1 MISRLALLR
10 LCTFALALFALSA
23 VDAAARPI
31 RLAWDASADS
41 TVTGYRVYWST
52 QPGTYNDADYF
63 DVGNNLIW
71 TGNLPGDQ
79 YYFAVRA
86 YDATGKLGPL
96 SLEAGDTGAFW
107 LSNPGDQLSE
117 PNQAVDLQLVAQGAA
132 VTYAADGLPEGLGID
147 AATGHIFGILAAPAV
162 LPGIQVVTARAADTA
177 GHVSSVQFYW
187 IIRTHQA
194 PVVANPGD
202 QINLVG
208 DAVVLSLSARDP
220 DGDILRYSA
229 TNLPPGLAIDAT
241 TGVISG
247 TVSVTVPRVF
257 NVSVAVSD
265 GEFNSTAGFTW
276 QIGPAGALALVRT
289 MSAEGTGS
297 TVTTPQFSTTAAG
310 ETLIA
315 FVEAAEPSPSEPQIA
330 IVSGAGLQWTLVARA
345 NAQAGTAEIWTA
357 QTPVR
362 LSDATVTAEVSIG
375 GTFVSLTVV
384 GVAGAD
390 GVGAS
395 AMASAAGG
403 APGLSLTTTRAGS
416 FVFGNGN
423 DWDGAVSRTIPPDQ
437 ELVHEALLESGDTFW
452 VQRLAGAVASR
463 GTPVTISDAAPAD
476 HRWNLAAVEILAR
489 TQLVP
494 TVALTPPVATP
505 GAILSAAISDAP
517 GNPGDWA
524 GLFAASAD
532 SAHFVA
538 KQYLNGGTVP
548 PATGMTS
555 ALLSFAA
562 PAQAGQY
569 NVRLFAAANPATPI
583 AVSNTINTILVS
595 SSVSIDDVSM
605 TEGRVGPSSMV
616 FTVTLSPANSVPVS
630 VAYSTADGTAKS
642 GRDYAA
648 RSGTL
653 VFPPGTT
660 KQTITVS
667 IYGDKSVEFAEW
679 FSVILKSATNAV
691 IADPQ
696 AVGTILNDDGETRMF
711 GFGGIVDG
719 RLRDRFVFRVGER
732 NARDYGRLEFWSS
745 EPIKGRGVDDD
756 DRRGCF
762 DDDFRRDHRA
772 AKNRFESTAVNK
784 VTFGLRDRNGQSV
797 TFSGTGLWNGKSGFT
812 FEAQAADRGE
822 PGRGRDTFTLVVKD
836 NRGVVVMTV
845 SATIDDGNI
854 QASLSSRR

>member
-1 MISRLALLR
+1 MISPLALLR
-10 LCTFALALFALSA
+10 LCTFAFALFALSA

-63 DVGNNLIW
+63 DVGNSLMW

-79 YYFAVRA
+79 YYLAVRA

-96 SLEAGDTGAFW
+96 SLEVGDTAAFW
-107 LSNPGDQLSE
+107 LSNPGDQLSQ
-117 PNQAVDLQLVAQGAA
+117 PNQAVDFLLVAQGAA
-132 VTYAADGLPEGLGID
+132 VTYAAEGLPEGLGID
-147 AATGHIFGILAAPAV
+147 AATGHIFGTLATPDV
-162 LPGIQVVTARAADTA
+162 LPAIQVVTAGAADTA

-194 PVVANPGD
+194 PVVTNPGD
-202 QINLVG
+202 QTNLVG
-208 DAVVLSLSARDP
+208 DAIVLSLSALDP

-229 TNLPPGLAIDAT
+229 TNLPPGLVIDAT

-247 TVSVTVPRVF
+247 TVAVTTPRVF
-257 NVSVAVSD
+257 NLSVAVSD
-265 GEFNSTAGFTW
+265 GEFNSTAGFAW
-276 QIGPAGALALVRT
+276 QIGPAGALAVVRT

-297 TVTTPQFSTTAAG
+297 TVTTSPFSTTTPG

-315 FVEAAEPSPSEPQIA
+315 FVEAAQPSPDEPQIA
-330 IVSGAGLQWTLVARA
+330 IVSGAGLQWALVARA

-362 LSDATVTAEVSIG
+362 LLDATVTAEVSVG
-375 GTFVSLTVV
+375 GTFLSLTVV

-395 AMASAAGG
+395 ATASAAAG

-416 FVFGNGN
+416 FVVGNGN
-423 DWDGAVSRTIPPDQ
+423 DWDGAVSRTVPAGQ
-437 ELVHEALLESGDTFW
+437 ELVHEAFSNFGDTFW
-452 VQRLAGAVASR
+452 VQRLAGAVVSR
-463 GTPVTISDAAPAD
+463 GTAVAISDTAPAD

-494 TVALTPPVATP
+494 AVALTPPVATP
-505 GAILSAAISDAP
+505 GTILSAAISDAP
-517 GNPGDWA
+517 GNRGDWA
-524 GLFAASAD
+524 GLFAVGAD

-538 KQYLNGGTVP
+538 KQYLNGSTVP
-548 PATGMTS
+548 PATGVTS
-555 ALLSFAA
+555 AHLSFTA
-562 PAQAGQY
+562 PAQPGRY
-569 NVRLFAAANPATPI
+569 NVRLFVATNPAAPI
-583 AVSNTINTILVS
+583 AVSNTILVS

-616 FTVTLSPANSVPVS
+616 FTVTLSSANSVPVS
-630 VAYSTADGTAKS
+630 VTYATADGTAKA

-653 VFPPGTT
+653 IFPPGTT
-660 KQTITVS
+660 KQTITVT
-667 IYGDKSVEFAEW
+667 IYGDRLVEFAEW
-679 FSVILKSATNAV
+679 FSVVLKSATNAV
-691 IADPQ
+691 IADSQ

-732 NARDYGRLEFWSS
+732 NTRDYGRLEFWSS

-762 DDDFRRDHRA
+762 DDDYRRDHRA
-772 AKNRFESTAVNK
+772 AKNRFESTVVNR
-784 VTFGLRDRNGQSV
+784 VTFGPGDRNGQSV
-797 TFSGTGLWNGKSGFT
+797 TFSGTGQWNGKSGFT
-812 FEAQAADRGE
+812 FEAQAADHGE
-822 PGRGRDTFTLVVKD
+822 PGRGRDTLALVVKD

-854 QASLSSRR
+854 QSIPSSRR